1 MAKITKLRELLK
13 LMVIKEVNSMASS
26 GMIGTS
32 PDIIQ
37 TPGAFTGNKPS
48 REEKRKK
55 NGEVSGLK
63 RAEILRKDFVTEGKF
78 KDALF
83 EDVINKVTFGMK
95 LSDQAKEL
103 MDFVRG
109 SKQHAEELG
118 QIGEL
123 LKGMGDSGDTTNQ
136 QAFELYQEFL
146 ENAARDFVRLNA
158 SDMKP
163 EEYFLKK
170 DLLQLTY
177 YFTQKFATPMT
188 QGPDAIDKEPGQE
201 PEAGMPPEDGEGGDD
216 GGGGG
221 SMGGGGGSMPP
232 TDGAEEIPQPGE
244 EGEEAPPE
252 GGEGEIPPE
261 GGEGE
266 VPPEGEEED
275 PRKPPKPENIRES
288 RMVGFMKKNLNKGLH
303 DYDII
308 EKAMEKYGVDREDAE
323 DAYYAAKKMEKKKPE
338 NVKESWDSQRA
349 RWTKWK
355 RDQKDSK
362 NADSHPTT
370 ENDIVNYV
378 RNKAKFYLNNKSKG
392 YRSSHYAVNWNGKV
406 YRSSDTRGLVVQ
418 ITKAEGLNAQ
428 NVKETWDSSKYQH
441 NQMMKKA
448 RKNADPK
455 RAYKQYL
462 TQLNKNVKPKS
473 YDEWYAQWNVG
484 RN

>member
-275 PRKPPKPENIRES
+275 PRKPPKPEN
-288 RMVGFMKKNLNKGLH
+288 
-303 DYDII
+303 
-308 EKAMEKYGVDREDAE
+308 
-323 DAYYAAKKMEKKKPE
+323 
-338 NVKESWDSQRA
+338 
-349 RWTKWK
+349 
-355 RDQKDSK
+355 
-362 NADSHPTT
+362 
-370 ENDIVNYV
+370 
-378 RNKAKFYLNNKSKG
+378 
-392 YRSSHYAVNWNGKV
+392 
-406 YRSSDTRGLVVQ
+406 
-418 ITKAEGLNAQ
+418 
-428 NVKETWDSSKYQH
+428 VKETWDSSKYQH

-484 RN
+484 RQDESKKKLEEEVYKGFAIKYWPVGSQHWKATWHGVSMNHKDKDALKRMIDQRVADAHRERRVARGDFGDSLTGGK

>member
-221 SMGGGGGSMPP
+221 SMGGGGGMPPIPP
-232 TDGAEEIPQPGE
+232 TDGADGTPQPGE

-275 PRKPPKPENIRES
+275 PRKPPKPE
-288 RMVGFMKKNLNKGLH
+288 
-303 DYDII
+303 
-308 EKAMEKYGVDREDAE
+308 
-323 DAYYAAKKMEKKKPE
+323 
-338 NVKESWDSQRA
+338 
-349 RWTKWK
+349 
-355 RDQKDSK
+355 
-362 NADSHPTT
+362 
-370 ENDIVNYV
+370 
-378 RNKAKFYLNNKSKG
+378 
-392 YRSSHYAVNWNGKV
+392 
-406 YRSSDTRGLVVQ
+406 
-418 ITKAEGLNAQ
+418 